1 MPNAPAIN
9 TQEDHEESQENQF
22 KLLLGLVF
30 ILVSPITILTTVIV
44 YLIFS
49 YLRVRRSVIALFSLP
64 LFITPL
70 FFLTDAWND
79 FVASWT
85 TTFPNIF
92 DAEDKL
98 PVILEMLGQQ
108 FWIATPVGIL
118 VGLGLASWRWFTRA
132 RWQDVKFRKAPWE
145 ILHTKKIIKQ
155 IQNDEGTPNDGM
167 TLGIDIENGN
177 RVVQTYHEASGQ
189 TFLVGGSGA
198 GKTTTAL
205 MRVRDQIKNGDGVC
219 VVDLKGDPEVAKEV
233 KKYCDRYGR
242 NFKHFTVQDVTQPY
256 LGPAETGP
264 SHYDPLSQGDHTRRA
279 DMVLDL
285 RDWTGADFFKKMTQS
300 YLQLLFTV
308 HIHNPPKDSISAL
321 EDAIQ
326 LMSPKYLQER
336 ARPLVSNPMLSSIVS
351 SIDALNDE
359 KMSSAVRE
367 NLQTNRS
374 QLEIFLQSVVGPW
387 LTKDRGGNN
396 ISLFDTAVNGD
407 VVVFTLDSQAY
418 PSLAGDI
425 ANLII
430 QDLKTVS
437 SELLKI
443 QNKKPFH
450 VFIDEFSA
458 IGSENI
464 VGLINKARA
473 SNMFV
478 TIATQA
484 LGDLTVKNPALQD
497 QILGIISSFIIHRAN
512 TEEDAKVY
520 AGLTGT
526 MTKSVVSQKVDYS
539 QNLFGGIGKGIGTG
553 GGTVQEV
560 EQWKVMPTQIQNL
573 GVGEMYYINTSSKVI
588 KQVQCIMENE
598 NLSET
603 KNSDAFVP
611 VREQDHHLSL
621 AKEEEPVP
629 SLAELTGKPV
639 SNASDSPSNDVN
651 HQLTT
656 DSFSSTFQP
665 PRKENSSMFNKKKE
679 NNGASSSRTEGAE
692 EAVTTRQ
699 AFEEVK
705 NMEKVDIN
713 YDLLRTFFN
722 DSTLVDEQEKEDRE
736 DGVPSAQ
743 QAQPHDVPRTEQAQ
757 QAPTRQAPI
766 ARQSPAPTA
775 KPSPFAPKSPS
786 SGLPT
791 RPSLPTSRPAPKATP
806 PNKSEFDF

>member
-22 KLLLGLVF
+22 KLLIGLVF

-44 YLIFS
+44 YFIFS
-49 YLRVRRSVIALFSLP
+49 FIRVRRSVIALFSLP
-64 LFITPL
+64 FFVIPL
-70 FFLTDAWND
+70 FFIADAWNS
-79 FVASWT
+79 FIASWT
-85 TTFPNIF
+85 TTFPSIF
-92 DAEDKL
+92 ESEDKF
-98 PVILEMLGQQ
+98 PVVLEMLAQQ

-118 VGLGLASWRWFTRA
+118 AGLGLASWRWFTRA

-145 ILHTKKIIKQ
+145 LLHKKKVVKQ
-155 IQNDEGTPNDGM
+155 IQNDEATPNDGM
-167 TLGIDIENGN
+167 TLGIDVENGN

-205 MRVRDQIKNGDGVC
+205 IRIRDQIKNGDGVC
-219 VVDLKGDPEVAKEV
+219 LVDLKGDPEVAKTA
-233 KKYCDRYGR
+233 KMYADRYGR
-242 NFKHFTVQDVTQPY
+242 GFKHFTVQDVTQPY
-256 LGPAETGP
+256 FGPAEVGP

-285 RDWTGADFFKKMTQS
+285 RDWTGADFYKKMTQS

-359 KMSSAVRE
+359 KMSSSVRE

-598 NLSET
+598 NLNET
-603 KNSDAFVP
+603 KSVSSLVP
-611 VREQDHHLSL
+611 AQHQEQLLSL
-621 AKEEEPVP
+621 DKEEEPVP
-629 SLAELTGKPV
+629 SLAELTGKP
-639 SNASDSPSNDVN
+639 SSSTPHSAPDGVN
-651 HQLTT
+651 QQLTT
-656 DSFSSTFQP
+656 DSFNQSFQAS
-665 PRKENSSMFNKKKE
+665 RKENSSMFNSNKEKKNQSPNVNK
-679 NNGASSSRTEGAE
+679 TEE
-692 EAVTTRQ
+692 EATRQ

-705 NMEKVDIN
+705 NMQKVEID
-713 YDLLRTFFN
+713 YDVLRTFFN
-722 DSTLVDEQEKEDRE
+722 DPSVVDEQERE
-736 DGVPSAQ
+736 DIADGVAQDKTSSASH
-743 QAQPHDVPRTEQAQ
+743 PYD
-757 QAPTRQAPI
+757 I
-766 ARQSPAPTA
+766 ARNEEVAAQDSTPSPVLPKEAPS
-775 KPSPFAPKSPS
+775 KQSPFAPKRPS
-786 SGLPT
+786 SGLPS
-791 RPSLPTSRPAPKATP
+791 RPSALPVNRPTPNQTP
-806 PNKSEFDF
+806 PGKSEFDF